1 MENLIQCAV
10 CGHRNTE
17 LATVCKSCGAFLQ
30 NRPTALNLFETVWK
44 LVDSPKRALREVA
57 LAEHK
62 NHAWLLSIFEGIGLT
77 YLSLAVRT
85 ADEMEATLGS
95 SLLTGAIAGAI
106 AGPIGVSLLSL
117 ILLALGLIFGQRLMF
132 KNIRGVLTYALVPV
146 VINLFTVFPLQIMT
160 FGAFLFTHNP
170 SPLTINPT
178 VFIATV
184 LIDLT
189 FGIWQLF
196 VLISALSIF
205 FTNSF
210 YKIFT
215 SILILVLISAAAE
228 RFLLSP
234 IVHNFMDK
242 VLQ

>member
-1 MENLIQCAV
+1 MENLIQCTV

-17 LATVCKSCGAFLQ
+17 LDTICKSCGAFLQ

-44 LVDSPKRALREVA
+44 LINSPKQALREVA

-62 NHAWLLSIFEGIGLT
+62 NYAWLLSVFEGIGLT

-85 ADEMEATLGS
+85 ADEMEATLGD

-106 AGPIGVSLLSL
+106 AGPIGVSLLSM
-117 ILLALGLIFGQRLMF
+117 ILFALGLIFGQRLMF
-132 KNIRGVLTYALVPV
+132 KNIRSVLTYALVPV

-170 SPLTINPT
+170 SPFTINPT
-178 VFIATV
+178 VFIATG

-196 VLISALSIF
+196 ILILGLNVF
-205 FTNSF
+205 FSNSF
-210 YKIFT
+210 YKIFA
-215 SILILVLISAAAE
+215 SIFALVLISAGTE

-234 IVHNFMDK
+234 IVHHFMDRM
-242 VLQ
+242 LR